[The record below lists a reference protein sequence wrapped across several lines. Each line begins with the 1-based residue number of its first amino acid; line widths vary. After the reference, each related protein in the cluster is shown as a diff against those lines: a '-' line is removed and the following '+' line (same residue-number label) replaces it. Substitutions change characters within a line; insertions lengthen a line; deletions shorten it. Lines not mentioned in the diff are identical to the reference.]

1 MSSLRLGNPFSS
13 WWRCVRAYLSSGTRH
28 RYGDDEGDDRNMLR
42 TMQNTAH
49 DEVMTRWQPRPAV
62 LRLRSVLCFM
72 AIDLM
77 SICSGFG
84 AAILTRDAL
93 FGRSNWLF
101 LLLAGLPLY
110 LVAAVSNH
118 AYSSDNL
125 NHPFRAVSRAL
136 QALTFAVAATVLIG
150 FSLRTNESL
159 PRLVTTFGFALSCG
173 LLLIGRYGFA
183 RYFEQI
189 IGGNPFQIYLIHDS
203 DQPPPAGRFSMLL
216 SADAYFDPAERDP
229 VMYDRLAKALQGADR
244 VVIACR
250 PERRDVWAHALKG
263 ISVQGEIIVP
273 ELASLAPLGVDTYGG
288 TPTLVVSVGLL
299 GPVDRAIKRCFD
311 LVVSAVAILLL
322 LPVLIA
328 VGIAIKLDSR
338 GPILFRQTRIGRD
351 NAMFRVMKFRSMR
364 VELADRTG
372 HRSAARDDDRVTRIG
387 RLIRLTSVDE
397 LPQLFN
403 VLSGNMSIVGPRP
416 HALGSRAADKL
427 FWEVDQR
434 YWHRHAAKP
443 GVTGLAQVR
452 GFRGATLIEADLA
465 NRLQADLEYLE
476 NWSIWRDIKII
487 LMTFRVILHYNAY

>member
-1 MSSLRLGNPFSS
+1 MLG
-13 WWRCVRAYLSSGTRH
+13 TIQ
-28 RYGDDEGDDRNMLR
+28 D
-42 TMQNTAH
+42 TAR
-49 DEVMTRWQPRPAV
+49 DKVTPRWQTNPAV
-62 LRLRSVLCFM
+62 LRLRSVLGFLT
-72 AIDLM
+72 IDLL

-84 AAILTRDAL
+84 AAIVTRDAL

-110 LVAAVSNH
+110 LIAAVSNH
-118 AYSSDNL
+118 AYTSDNL
-125 NHPFRAVSRAL
+125 NHPFRAVSRGL

-159 PRLVTTFGFALSCG
+159 PRLVTTFGFVLSCG
-173 LLLIGRYGFA
+173 LMLISRYAFA
-183 RYFEQI
+183 RYFEPI
-189 IGGNPFQIYLIHDS
+189 IGGNPFQVYLIHDS
-203 DQPPPAGRFSMLL
+203 DQPPPPGRFSVVL
-216 SADAYFDPAERDP
+216 STDAYFDPAARDP
-229 VMYDRLAKALQGADR
+229 VMYDRLAKTLQGADR

-250 PERRDVWAHALKG
+250 PDRRDIWAHALKG
-263 ISVQGEIIVP
+263 ISVQGEIIMP
-273 ELASLAPLGVDTYGG
+273 EIASLAPLGVDSFGG
-288 TPTLVVSVGLL
+288 LPTLVVSAGLL

-311 LVVSAVAILLL
+311 LIVSSVAILLL
-322 LPVLIA
+322 SPIFIA
-328 VGIAIKLDSR
+328 VGIAIKLDSK

-364 VELADRTG
+364 AESTDRTG
-372 HRSAARDDDRVTRIG
+372 HLSAVRDDDRVTRVG
-387 RLIRLTSVDE
+387 HLIRLTSIDE

-403 VLSGNMSIVGPRP
+403 VLSGDMSIVGPRP

-487 LMTFRVILHYNAY
+487 LMTFRVIVHDNAF